1 VGMASSSVA
10 ALKPRWRGVSHQWGF
25 FAAALAGLALI
36 VVADTPLARLAVTIY
51 TASLC
56 AMLGASALYHRV
68 SWSPRGAGFAR
79 RLDHSMIFVFVA
91 GSYTPFALLVLDG
104 TLAKVLLIVV
114 WTAALVGAT
123 ITTAWTHAP
132 TWLRASLYV
141 ALGWA
146 AVFAA
151 PQLASNAGAGA
162 IVLLALGG
170 LLYTIGAIVYVR
182 QRPDPSPL
190 VFGYH
195 EVFHAFVV
203 GAAVVHFA
211 AIAGYAL
218 PAA

>member
-1 VGMASSSVA
+1 MASSSLPA
-10 ALKPRWRGVSHQWGF
+10 RKPRWRGVSHQWGF
-25 FAAALAGLALI
+25 FAAALAGLTLI
-36 VVADTPLARLAVTIY
+36 VIAETPLARLAVSIY
-51 TASLC
+51 GASLC

-68 SWSPRGAGFAR
+68 DWSPRGASIAR

-104 TLAKVLLIVV
+104 TLATVLLTVV
-114 WTAALVGAT
+114 WAAALVGAT
-123 ITTAWTHAP
+123 ITTTWTHAP
-132 TWLRASLYV
+132 TWVRASLYV

-151 PQLASNAGAGA
+151 PQLASSAGLGA

-170 LLYTIGAIVYVR
+170 LLYTIGAVIYVR
-182 QRPDPSPL
+182 QRPDPAPHT
-190 VFGYH
+190 FGYH
-195 EVFHAFVV
+195 EVFHAFVI

-218 PAA
+218 PAAA